1 MIFHSNNS
9 GMYVRSL
16 AMAGHKQ
23 RNGNF
28 VKGSALKHSL
38 YFNIVIKNK
47 IKKEHTCFICLIT
60 NFT

>member
-47 IKKEHTCFICLIT
+47 IKKEHTCFL
-60 NFT
+60 FV